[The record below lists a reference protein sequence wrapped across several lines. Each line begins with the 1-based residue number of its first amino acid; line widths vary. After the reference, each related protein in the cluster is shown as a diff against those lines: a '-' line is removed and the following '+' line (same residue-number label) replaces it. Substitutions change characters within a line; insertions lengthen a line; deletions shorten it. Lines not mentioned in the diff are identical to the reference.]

1 MGDSTPPNFDSF
13 RELLQRFGP
22 LIESVAAQYAIDGDD
37 QDDLYQEICIHV
49 LKRIHQ
55 YKGRGALGGWI
66 QRLAHRF
73 ARNWYNARTAR
84 ESLLDRYATETLPI
98 DLAESLTDNPAK
110 LLDYKEFLGG
120 LGRAFAR
127 LPERQ
132 ADVMILIHLEEY
144 SMAEVAEILKMKGTT
159 VRSNHRH
166 ARQSLL
172 RMLEDGEYDLP

>member
-1 MGDSTPPNFDSF
+1 MGESTPPNFDSF

-73 ARNWYNARTAR
+73 ARNWLRARKVR
-84 ESLLDRYATETLPI
+84 QSLLERYAAETLPI
-98 DLAESLTDNPAK
+98 DLAESLTDNPSK

-132 ADVMILIHLEEY
+132 ADVMILIHLSEY
-144 SMAEVAEILKMKGTT
+144 SIAEVAEILKLKAAT
-159 VRSNHRH
+159 VRSHHRH
-166 ARQSLL
+166 AIKSLL
-172 RMLEDGEYDLP
+172 RMLEHGEDDLP

>member
-1 MGDSTPPNFDSF
+1 MGESTPPNFDSF

-22 LIESVAAQYAIDGDD
+22 LIESVAAQYASDGDD

-49 LKRIHQ
+49 LERIHQ
-55 YKGRGALGGWI
+55 YEGRGALGGWI
-66 QRLAHRF
+66 QRLAHRYS
-73 ARNWYNARTAR
+73 RNWYNARTVR
-84 ESLLDRYATETLPI
+84 ESLLERYAAETLPI
-98 DLAESLTDNPAK
+98 DLAESLTDNPSK

-132 ADVMILIHLEEY
+132 ADVMILIHLSEY
-144 SMAEVAEILKMKGTT
+144 SIAEVAEILKLKAAT

-166 ARQSLL
+166 ATKSLL
-172 RMLEDGEYDLP
+172 RMLEDGEDDLP

>member
-1 MGDSTPPNFDSF
+1 MGESTPPNFDSF

-73 ARNWYNARTAR
+73 ARNWLRARKVR
-84 ESLLDRYATETLPI
+84 QSLLERYAAETLPI
-98 DLAESLTDNPAK
+98 DLAESLTDNPSK

-132 ADVMILIHLEEY
+132 ADVMILIHLKRVQY
-144 SMAEVAEILKMKGTT
+144 CRGGGDPEVEGGNGAFPSSARHKESSEDAGTW
-159 VRSNHRH
+159 RR
-166 ARQSLL
+166 
-172 RMLEDGEYDLP
+172 

>member
-98 DLAESLTDNPAK
+98 DLAESLTDNPSK